1 MNKIAEAWIQVEGI
15 IEPWHARSMPFLAFM
30 PKTMHW
36 KEQKCHPS
44 VCVVL
49 WLPVIYSRGKGG
61 NWCAVL
67 QDNLGYYDK
76 HSCGKS
82 PTAGGV
88 GLGRLPLSTLSP
100 SPIWLKSELDCCDR
114 ILIPQL
120 MIWRLFP
127 SYLPVPSQTLIR
139 STGIM
144 LQNSFFSG
152 MIQHRDKLTSKCK
165 SIQFGTG
172 TIWH

>member
-49 WLPVIYSRGKGG
+49 WLPVIYSRGG

-114 ILIPQL
+114 IWISQL
-120 MIWRLFP
+120 MIWRLYP
-127 SYLPVPSQTLIR
+127 SYLHPPPTLHLPNQLVLIR

-144 LQNSFFSG
+144 LQNNFFSG
-152 MIQHRDKLTSKCK
+152 MIRHRDKLTP
-165 SIQFGTG
+165 
-172 TIWH
+172 